1 MIRERGSFETAGIL
15 FVLYLCYA
23 FVIYLCSICAL
34 YVLCICVICAVG
46 GRLAHSEVRRRSL
59 IVAVRRRSLIVA
71 CSGPRAGA
79 RHHSDASNSG
89 RRACRAIVLSVW
101 SCDCFGTPCRRG
113 SLRSSQGRSGFRR
126 CRVPVLYVKRSASR
140 ATSAKVCV

>member
-46 GRLAHSEVRRRSL
+46 GRLAHSEVRRRSP
-59 IVAVRRRSLIVA
+59 IVA

-89 RRACRAIVLSVW
+89 RRACRAIVLNVW
-101 SCDCFGTPCRRG
+101 SRDWFGILCRREC
-113 SLRSSQGRSGFRR
+113 LQSSPGRSGFRR
-126 CRVPVLYVKRSASR
+126 CRVPVLYVKRPASKANSAN
-140 ATSAKVCV
+140 VCV

>member
-34 YVLCICVICAVG
+34 YVLCICVICAFG
-46 GRLAHSEVRRRSL
+46 GRLAHSE
-59 IVAVRRRSLIVA
+59 VRRRSLIVA

-89 RRACRAIVLSVW
+89 RRACRAIVLNVW
-101 SCDCFGTPCRRG
+101 SRDCFGFLCRRE
-113 SLRSSQGRSGFRR
+113 SVQSSQGRSGFRR
-126 CRVPVLYVKRSASR
+126 CRVPVLYVKHSASR
-140 ATSAKVCV
+140 AACANVCV